1 MRMRAMLSR
10 GGPASS
16 IGLTPAS
23 RTYRRHL
30 KSPKLFSR
38 MAGFGGCDVQPYVY
52 FVQSEW
58 RADSDEWRPAIR
70 RELLLEKGSRGSDR
84 SPPPPNNCTG
94 YLTTH
99 LGSDPAHQG
108 SSRLRSDLPAD

>member
-30 KSPKLFSR
+30 KSSKLFSR

-84 SPPPPNNCTG
+84 SPPPPNNARAT
-94 YLTTH
+94 
-99 LGSDPAHQG
+99 
-108 SSRLRSDLPAD
+108 